1 MAKVQGYYYLHENG
15 DLIYKPYDEG
25 RVADFRESPF
35 VKAFWPLDTSD
46 RETAWTTLVEALAAG
61 ANAGRVKELADK
73 WSCTDKDAEVYA
85 GVVGAKLERDG
96 AKWCAT
102 PPRFVD
108 LVVSKAGFGETCLEA
123 LAALAKELGYRPAKM
138 WGPTFKGL
146 LKEAGK

>member
-35 VKAFWPLDTSD
+35 VKAFWPVNFED
-46 RETAWTTLVEALAAG
+46 RETAWSLLVESRAGGARDTRVAELAAYW
-61 ANAGRVKELADK
+61 K
-73 WSCTDKDAEVYA
+73 CTDEDAQVYA
-85 GVVGAKLERDG
+85 ERVGAKLERDG

-102 PPRFVD
+102 PPGFVD
-108 LVVSKAGFGETCLEA
+108 LVVSKAGFGDTCLEA
-123 LAALAKELGYRPAKM
+123 LAALAKALGYRPAKM